1 MKKFIKNSYLF
12 LILFIIVISKN
23 YILSFFAR
31 IPDVNI
37 KDAYIQSLEDEIEE
51 IKLIENT
58 SYKDEFY
65 YGKVIYQN
73 PYKKGFISIVTGSKK
88 VKKGDLVLSDSVLIG
103 VINKVDKK
111 TAEVKTIYAEDF
123 ALPVRINNCY
133 GILKNDTIEGI
144 DKYCP
149 VGESDEVYT
158 SDLSPFNEKFLIGTI
173 NKVIK
178 DKNGISDTYILKP
191 MKNFSNLN
199 YLIIIGG
206 N

>member
-1 MKKFIKNSYLF
+1 MKRFIKNGYLF

-23 YILSFFAR
+23 YVLSFFAR
-31 IPDVNI
+31 MPDVNI

-73 PYKKGFISIVTGSKK
+73 PYKKGFISIVASSEK

-123 ALPVRINNCY
+123 VLPVRINNCY
-133 GILKNDTIEGI
+133 GILENDTIEGI

-158 SDLSPFNEKFLIGTI
+158 SDLSQFNEKILIGTI
-173 NKVIK
+173 SKVIK
-178 DKNGISDTYILKP
+178 DKNGISDTYVLKP